1 MRTFKFVIFQKSRS
15 ILISSMCFHISLATV
30 FPFSGFIY
38 YYVLFGGFCP
48 TLLGLYN
55 ILSSPEVFV
64 PLCWVYISLCSLR
77 RFLSHFVGFISHYVL
92 FGGFVPLCWVYISL
106 CPLRGFL
113 SHFVGFI
120 YYYILFGGFFVL
132 FGGFCPNVLLGCSL
146 VCLATQGWI
155 RGDNNLSAIASPCK
169 N

>member
-1 MRTFKFVIFQKSRS
+1 M
-15 ILISSMCFHISLATV
+15 SSS
-30 FPFSGFIY
+30 
-38 YYVLFGGFCP
+38 
-48 TLLGLYN
+48 
-55 ILSSPEVFV
+55 EVFV
-64 PLCWVYISLCSLR
+64 QLCWVYILFCPLR

-92 FGGFVPLCWVYISL
+92 FGGFCPTLLGLYLIMSSSEVFVPLCWVYISL

-155 RGDNNLSAIASPCK
+155 RGNNNLSAIASPCE